1 MYIDSCIVP
10 TYYYDPHK
18 LAWGLLFS
26 GAHSH
31 WGCSP
36 STHTPYT
43 NIFKSF
49 FYYIH
54 TYIHICVTYL
64 HFDGPTPHN
73 VRIVRS

>member
-54 TYIHICVTYL
+54 TYIYVLPISTSMAPL
-64 HFDGPTPHN
+64 PTTCALYVPD
-73 VRIVRS
+73 